1 MDKSRAVRLGL
12 IACLFAFVLG
22 ARWAI
27 VDPYTIDLP
36 EWDQWD
42 AEGTMLLA
50 PWYQGHLTFGA
61 LFIPQNE
68 HRVVLTKLVNLGLT
82 AANGQWDQRLEAAV
96 NASVPGLIA
105 VGIFLFGIGFL
116 DPRWTRGSGSSWQR
130 STACLSPGT
139 TSSQDSI
146 PSSSSSSACPSA
158 P

>member
-27 VDPYTIDLP
+27 VDRYTIDLP

-61 LFIPQNE
+61 LFIPHNE

-96 NASVPGLIA
+96 NAALPGLIA
-105 VGIFLFGIGFL
+105 AGLFLFEPASLSAGGM
-116 DPRWTRGSGSSWQR
+116 RRSGSCWR
-130 STACLSPGT
+130 PSTACLLRGT
-139 TSSQDSI
+139 T
-146 PSSSSSSACPSA
+146 
-158 P
+158 